1 MRYRMPGSRG
11 SRTLSVVHGAET
23 QEWLADSPSG
33 TAKAAVRVISGI
45 AHFRGAIR
53 TSCTNPVPFILPTAL
68 WPHHTVYVTV
78 SLCKGI
84 NGRLEI
90 VPTAVSWWSPRTTTS
105 PRLSAW
111 PRSTAS
117 RSQAEDGRGA
127 AGDPVTILPGAT
139 ALQMMPSRLV

>member
-1 MRYRMPGSRG
+1 MGYQHGVTDDWGASCPPGTLERRTRPRAVRYRMLGSRG

-23 QEWLADSPSG
+23 QEWPPELPSG

-53 TSCTNPVPFILPTAL
+53 TSCTNPVPFVLPTAL
-68 WPHHTVYVTV
+68 RPHHTVYVTV

-90 VPTAVSWWSPRTTTS
+90 VPNGSVVVEPENNDFAQAKCLASLDGVSFVR
-105 PRLSAW
+105 
-111 PRSTAS
+111 
-117 RSQAEDGRGA
+117 
-127 AGDPVTILPGAT
+127 
-139 ALQMMPSRLV
+139 

>member
-33 TAKAAVRVISGI
+33 TAKAAVRAISGI

-90 VPTAVSWWSPRTTTS
+90 APNGSVVVEPENNDFAQAKCLASLDGVSFVR
-105 PRLSAW
+105 
-111 PRSTAS
+111 
-117 RSQAEDGRGA
+117 
-127 AGDPVTILPGAT
+127 
-139 ALQMMPSRLV
+139 